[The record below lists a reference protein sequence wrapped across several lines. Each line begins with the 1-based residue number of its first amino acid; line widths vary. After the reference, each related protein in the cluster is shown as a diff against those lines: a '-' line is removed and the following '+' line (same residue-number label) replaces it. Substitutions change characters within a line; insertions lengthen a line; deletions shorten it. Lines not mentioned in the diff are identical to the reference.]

1 MKHRGRTVV
10 LLKTKALWDR
20 LALLDRSQNWLARE
34 VGISKSYL
42 STLVN
47 EGRAPSGR
55 IRRRMKTV
63 LGVEDFYEL
72 FELRHEDD
80 DNP

>member
-1 MKHRGRTVV
+1 MKHTVV

-20 LALLDRSQNWLARE
+20 LEKLGRSQNWLARE
-34 VGISKSYL
+34 VGISRGYL
-42 STLVN
+42 STLIN

-55 IRRRMKTV
+55 IRRRMQKV
-63 LGVEDFYEL
+63 LGVEDFDEL

-80 DNP
+80 DA

>member
-1 MKHRGRTVV
+1 MQRTVV

-20 LALLDRSQNWLARE
+20 LAMLDRSQNWLARE
-34 VGISKSYL
+34 VGISPGYL

-55 IRRRMKTV
+55 IRRRMKTA
-63 LGVEDFYEL
+63 LGVEDFDDL

>member
-1 MKHRGRTVV
+1 MKRPVV

-20 LALLDRSQNWLARE
+20 LELLGRSQNWLARE
-34 VGISKSYL
+34 VGISRGYL

-55 IRRRMKTV
+55 IRRRMQRV
-63 LGVEDFYEL
+63 LAVEDFDDL

-80 DNP
+80 DD

>member
-1 MKHRGRTVV
+1 MKAKGRTVV
-10 LLKTKALWDR
+10 LLKTEALWER
-20 LALLDRSQNWLARE
+20 LAMLDRSQNWLARE

-55 IRRRMKTV
+55 IRRRMRTV
-63 LGVEDFYEL
+63 LGVEDFDEL

-80 DNP
+80 DL

>member
-1 MKHRGRTVV
+1 MRRTVV
-10 LLKTKALWDR
+10 LLKTRALWDR
-20 LALLDRSQNWLARE
+20 LELLGRSQNWLARE
-34 VGISKSYL
+34 TGISRGYL

-55 IRRRMKTV
+55 IRRRMQTV
-63 LGVEDFYEL
+63 LGIKDFDEL

-80 DNP
+80 DA

>member
-1 MKHRGRTVV
+1 MKRNVV

-20 LALLDRSQNWLARE
+20 LELLGRSQNWLARE
-34 VGISKSYL
+34 TGISRGYL

-47 EGRAPSGR
+47 QGRAPSGR
-55 IRRRMKTV
+55 IRRRMQRV
-63 LGVEDFYEL
+63 LGVEDFDEL

-80 DNP
+80 DSL